1 MRREPDFFGEDEELD
16 LVYIAK
22 RLTDAKGLEDKLTAE
37 GIEYLVE
44 PDEYRGGFLFQTVRT
59 GAFFYVRGAEGDGV
73 RELLSRLGYKP
84 QPLEGEAR

>member
-22 RLTDAKGLEDKLTAE
+22 RLLDAKGLEDKLTAA
-37 GIEYLVE
+37 GIDYLVE

-59 GAFFYVRGAEGDGV
+59 GAFFYVRGTEGDAV
-73 RELLSRLGYKP
+73 REKLAAMGFKP
-84 QPLEGEAR
+84 QPLAES